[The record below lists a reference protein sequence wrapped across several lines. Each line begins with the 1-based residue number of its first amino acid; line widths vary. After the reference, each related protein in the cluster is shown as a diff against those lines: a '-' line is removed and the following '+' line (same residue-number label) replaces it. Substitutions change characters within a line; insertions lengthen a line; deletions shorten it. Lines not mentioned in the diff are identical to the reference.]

1 MEKLNAYL
9 PTDSIPLIK
18 KWIEELDIA
27 VKIKKSRNTKLG
39 DFRVTKK
46 REYLISINNDLNEY
60 AFLITLT
67 HEIAHAFVWKKYKRK
82 VCPHGAEWKNTLKK
96 MMLNFLNSNIFPD
109 DILRALS
116 KHIKNPKASTA
127 NDYNLSRILKN
138 YDKNPKQTID
148 EIPDGSIFSTVNGK
162 QFMKIEKLRKRYKCQ
177 EIVSEKIYLFNPLA
191 IVNISHN
198 N

>member
-1 MEKLNAYL
+1 MEKLNAFL
-9 PTDSIPLIK
+9 PVNSIQLIK

-27 VKIKKSRNTKLG
+27 VKITKSRNTKLG
-39 DFRVTKK
+39 DFRVNRKG
-46 REYLISINNDLNEY
+46 EYLISINYDLNEY

-67 HEIAHAFVWKKYKRK
+67 HEIAHAFVWKEYKSK
-82 VCPHGAEWKNTLKK
+82 VYPHGTEWKNTFKK

-109 DILRALS
+109 DILRVLS
-116 KHIKNPKASTA
+116 KHLKNLKASTA

-148 EIPDGSIFSTVNGK
+148 EIPDGSIFSTINGK
-162 QFMKIEKLRKRYKCQ
+162 QFMKIEKLRKRYKCK
-177 EIVSEKIYLFNPLA
+177 EIISDKIYIFNPLA
-191 IVNISHN
+191 IVNVAHN

>member
-1 MEKLNAYL
+1 MDTLNTYL

-27 VKIKKSRNTKLG
+27 VKITKSRNTKLG
-39 DFRVTKK
+39 DFRVNRKG
-46 REYLISINNDLNEY
+46 EYLISINYDLNEY

-67 HEIAHAFVWKKYKRK
+67 HEIAHAFVWKKYNTK
-82 VCPHGAEWKNTLKK
+82 VYPHGAEWKNTFKK
-96 MMLNFLNSNIFPD
+96 MILNFLNPNIFPD
-109 DILRALS
+109 DILRVLS
-116 KHIKNPKASTA
+116 KHIKNLKASTA

-148 EIPDGSIFSTVNGK
+148 EIPDGSIFSTINGK
-162 QFMKIEKLRKRYKCQ
+162 QFMKIEKLRKRYKCK
-177 EIVSEKIYLFNPLA
+177 EIVSEKIYLFSPLA
-191 IVNISHN
+191 IVNILHN

>member
-1 MEKLNAYL
+1 MEKLNAFL
-9 PTDSIPLIK
+9 PTNSIPLIK

-27 VKIKKSRNTKLG
+27 IKITKRRNTKLG
-39 DFRVTKK
+39 DFRVNRKG
-46 REYLISINNDLNEY
+46 EYLISINYDLNKY

-67 HEIAHAFVWKKYKRK
+67 HEIAHAFVWREYKSK
-82 VCPHGAEWKNTLKK
+82 VYPHGTEWKNTFKK

-109 DILRALS
+109 DILRGLS
-116 KHIKNPKASTA
+116 KHIKNLKASTS

-148 EIPDGSIFSTVNGK
+148 EIPDGSIFSAINGK
-162 QFMKIEKLRKRYKCQ
+162 QFMKIEKLRKRYKCK
-177 EIVSEKIYLFNPLA
+177 EIISEKIYFFNPLA

>member
-1 MEKLNAYL
+1 MKKLNGYL

-18 KWIEELDIA
+18 KWIGELDIA

-67 HEIAHAFVWKKYKRK
+67 HEIAHAFVWRKYKSK
-82 VCPHGAEWKNTLKK
+82 VYPHGAEWKNTFKK

-109 DILRALS
+109 DILRVLS
-116 KHIKNPKASTA
+116 KHIKNLKASTA
-127 NDYNLSRILKN
+127 NDYNLSRTLKN

-148 EIPDGSIFSTVNGK
+148 EIPDGSIFSTINGK
-162 QFMKIEKLRKRYKCQ
+162 QFVKIEKLRKRYKCK
-177 EIVSEKIYLFNPLA
+177 EIISEKIYFFNPLA

>member
-1 MEKLNAYL
+1 MEILKKHIPKESL
-9 PTDSIPLIK
+9 PQIK

-27 VKIKKSRNTKLG
+27 VKVTKSRNTKLG
-39 DFRVTKK
+39 DFRVTRKG
-46 REYLISINNDLNEY
+46 EYLISINYDLNEY

-67 HEIAHAFVWKKYKRK
+67 HEIAHAFVWRKYKSK
-82 VCPHGAEWKNTLKK
+82 VYPHGAEWKNTFKK

-109 DILRALS
+109 DILRVLS
-116 KHIKNPKASTA
+116 KHIKNLKASTA
-127 NDYNLSRILKN
+127 NDYNLSRTLKN

-148 EIPDGSIFSTVNGK
+148 EIPDGSIFSTINGK
-162 QFMKIEKLRKRYKCQ
+162 QFVKIEKLRKRYKCK
-177 EIVSEKIYLFNPLA
+177 EIISEKIYFFNPLA

>member
-1 MEKLNAYL
+1 MEILKKHIPKESL
-9 PTDSIPLIK
+9 PQIK

-27 VKIKKSRNTKLG
+27 VKVTKSRNTKLG
-39 DFRVTKK
+39 DFRVTRKG
-46 REYLISINNDLNEY
+46 EYLISINYDLNEY

-67 HEIAHAFVWKKYKRK
+67 HEIAHAFVWRKYKSK
-82 VCPHGAEWKNTLKK
+82 VYPHGAEWKNTFKK

-109 DILRALS
+109 DILRVLS
-116 KHIKNPKASTA
+116 KHLKKLKASTA

-162 QFMKIEKLRKRYKCQ
+162 QFMKIEKLRKRYKCK

-191 IVNISHN
+191 IVDISHN